1 MHLNIQFLTETEM
14 SANPAWIT
22 TYCNLP
28 LAYAIQYLHH
38 LPPGANTL
46 SLVCNFA
53 HTMLKM
59 SELLNYVDQELMFD
73 HISEQKESTLEAEE
87 LQPKPEDHDRI
98 S

>member
-1 MHLNIQFLTETEM
+1 
-14 SANPAWIT
+14 
-22 TYCNLP
+22 
-28 LAYAIQYLHH
+28 
-38 LPPGANTL
+38 
-46 SLVCNFA
+46 
-53 HTMLKM
+53 MLKM